1 MFYLDTCKKI
11 ISFWSICNWYY
22 IIIYFMYKVSQKWS
36 KNTKMLRETKKSY
49 ILTCPFYY
57 HIFFYLDNW
66 QNKVNMAKVSL
77 ILSQFTQNIGHI
89 YMFDYTRGTEEQH
102 KPWELKKLSTWLYL
116 TDSKECKIIP
126 LISQKRS
133 HRFGKKCSPKFF
145 QSVLLVVKVL
155 CWFG

>member
-1 MFYLDTCKKI
+1 
-11 ISFWSICNWYY
+11 
-22 IIIYFMYKVSQKWS
+22 
-36 KNTKMLRETKKSY
+36 MLRETKKSY

-102 KPWELKKLSTWLYL
+102 KPWELKKLSTVNMAIFDWLERVQDNSL
-116 TDSKECKIIP
+116 NKSKKITQIWEKMFSKI
-126 LISQKRS
+126 LSIAST
-133 HRFGKKCSPKFF
+133 G
-145 QSVLLVVKVL
+145 
-155 CWFG
+155 G